1 MIQLLKGKHLEEIR
15 IYLLK
20 RFSLSWIGL
29 VHDFQGYAIH
39 AYLLPV
45 FRLDLILHI
54 LYRLNLLVVDAM
66 VVCRLFLHHGFR

>member
-29 VHDFQGYAIH
+29 VHDFQGCAIH
-39 AYLLPV
+39 AYQLLV
-45 FRLDLILHI
+45 FRLDLIPHI